1 MLSTILLPLVTIAGR
16 IQDDFN
22 CTYVVT
28 SGALAGNV
36 VYSPLATSCT
46 DTLPAES
53 CEVLFKGSSEGP
65 VVPDSI
71 DSSRPVNCY
80 SFQNGPI
87 IENQKKMSIMSC
99 PSYCGYCCQT
109 KAFQCANPNP
119 DNLDCHSITPQA
131 CMDPEQ
137 KPMLAKNCPAKCGLC
152 DYHPEGVEPTDGP
165 APNPNSS
172 NENKGNGSGEK
183 KNCKYAP
190 DKAKDCKV
198 WHSRGFCQNSHY
210 TTEYKKKY
218 CSTTCKICI

>member
-46 DTLPAES
+46 DTLPTES
-53 CEVLFKGSSEGP
+53 CEILFKGSSEGP
-65 VVPDSI
+65 VVPDSV

-137 KPMLAKNCPAKCGLC
+137 KPMLAKNCPAVFYFS
-152 DYHPEGVEPTDGP
+152 D
-165 APNPNSS
+165 PNSGVIFRNAVS
-172 NENKGNGSGEK
+172 ATIIRKALSRPMGRRQTQTHRMRTRATEVARRRTANTLRIRRRSEWR
-183 KNCKYAP
+183 CYA
-190 DKAKDCKV
+190 
-198 WHSRGFCQNSHY
+198 
-210 TTEYKKKY
+210 
-218 CSTTCKICI
+218 